1 MPTPECLSPK
11 RKLERGQSHGYQLTR
26 IEMNKMDAEKI
37 TIAHS
42 DRISI
47 ETDPDGSQ
55 SITIGAAFVENMRR
69 LQLRG

>member
-1 MPTPECLSPK
+1 
-11 RKLERGQSHGYQLTR
+11 
-26 IEMNKMDAEKI
+26 MNKMDAEKI